1 MSRKRG
7 KEKRERNKACFFFPP
22 FSPPPFTH
30 PPSPPPPPLPPLI
43 TASAPPPP
51 SPSSSAPWCGHCKQ
65 LAPEYERLPQLL
77 ASKHGNPDARV
88 AAVDCDK
95 HKQVCS
101 KQGVQGFPTL
111 KFFKGGGG
119 GSSSSSSSS
128 KTGED
133 YGGPRDADS
142 IAAFVAERSPKK
154 PAEIVE
160 LTGNDVLQESC
171 PPAGNSAGEL
181 SADEA
186 SALPRLCLFAFVPDL
201 RDSSARERAA
211 HLEELRGVAA
221 RFAGRPYFLGWA
233 SAGAHPRMEEAF
245 ALGYGF
251 PALVAYVPP
260 DAVRKGPARAVHLKG
275 AFEAKSIVSFVER
288 VRGGGSGAA
297 SGVDPRKVVA
307 SDGVEPWDGKDISRD
322 DSGKDDEEFSLADL
336 GLDLP
341 SAGKDEL

>member
-1 MSRKRG
+1 MSSSG
-7 KEKRERNKACFFFPP
+7 GERERGGGGEKKSEKKKGHETP
-22 FSPPPFTH
+22 FSLHSTAH
-30 PPSPPPPPLPPLI
+30 PLSPPRYSKKKKK
-43 TASAPPPP
+43 TTST
-51 SPSSSAPWCGHCKQ
+51 SAPWCGHCKQ

-111 KFFKGGGG
+111 KFFKGGG
-119 GSSSSSSSS
+119 S
-128 KTGED
+128 KSGED
-133 YGGPRDADS
+133 YRGPRDADS
-142 IAAFVAERSPKK
+142 IAAFVAERSPKR

-160 LTGNDVLQESC
+160 LTGSDVLQESC
-171 PPAGNSAGEL
+171 PPAGNSEGDL

-186 SALPRLCLFAFVPDL
+186 AALPRLCLFAFVPDL
-201 RDSSARERAA
+201 RDSSAKERTA
-211 HLEELRGVAA
+211 HLEELKKVAA
-221 RFAGRPYFLGWA
+221 KFAGRPYFLGWA
-233 SAGAHPRMEEAF
+233 SAGAHPQIEEAF

-260 DAVRKGPARAVHLKG
+260 DSVRPARAVHLKG
-275 AFEAKSIVSFVER
+275 SFDAKSIVSFVER
-288 VRGGGSGAA
+288 VRGGGGGGASA
-297 SGVDPRKVVA
+297 VDPKKVVA
-307 SDGVEPWDGKDISRD
+307 SDGFEPWDGKDASRD
-322 DSGKDDEEFSLADL
+322 DGRDEEEFSLADL